1 MDFLMGGYSAE
12 LSLARLD
19 EGDGSIEVVASV
31 ETPENASFLAY
42 VPQFSVVYATVES
55 GYGDGESGKI
65 AAYRVR
71 RDSLAPMGTVESC
84 GAGPC
89 HIGVDAEA
97 GLLTAAN
104 YGGESF
110 VAIRLTR
117 DGELGEQVA
126 CGRHEGSSVME
137 SRQREPH
144 PHATT
149 FSPDGRFLYVCD
161 LGTDKVMR
169 YSTESLAAGRT
180 EGAVAAEPQPG
191 SGPRHLD
198 FSPDGRF
205 AYLVNELSSTVV
217 AYAFAPQDGILSEIQ
232 VVPMLPDGFDGES
245 WAAEIQVHPKG
256 DFVYASNRGH
266 DTIAVFKRG
275 GSDGTLERAGYF
287 DVVGRTPRH
296 FQIDPS
302 GSWCLVANQQSD
314 QVVSFRIDPKSGKG
328 TWSGKG
334 VRAKAPS
341 CAIFCRPE

>member
-19 EGDGSIEVVASV
+19 EDDGSIEVVASV

-42 VPQFSVVYATVES
+42 VRQFSVVYATVES
-55 GYGDGESGKI
+55 GYGNGESGKI
-65 AAYRVR
+65 AAYRVGKG
-71 RDSLAPMGTVESC
+71 SLVPMGTVESC

-89 HIGVDAEA
+89 HIDVDAQA
-97 GLLTAAN
+97 RLLTAAN

-110 VAIRLTR
+110 VAIRLNE

-137 SRQREPH
+137 SRQGEPH

-149 FSPDGRFLYVCD
+149 FSPDRRFLYVCD

-169 YSTESLAAGRT
+169 YSTESLAAGRV
-180 EGAVAAEPQPG
+180 EGEVAAESKPG

-205 AYLVNELSSTVV
+205 AYLVTELASTVV
-217 AYAFAPQDGILSEIQ
+217 AYACTPEDGSLSEIQ
-232 VVPMLPDGFDGES
+232 VVSMLPDGFDGES
-245 WAAEIQVHPKG
+245 WAAEVQVHPNG

-266 DTIAVFKRG
+266 DTIAVFRRD
-275 GSDGTLERAGYF
+275 GSNGKLDRTGYF
-287 DVVGRTPRH
+287 DVIGRTPRH

-314 QVVSFRIDPKSGKG
+314 QVASFRIDPKSGNG
-328 TWSGKG
+328 TWSGKS
-334 VRAKAPS
+334 VQAQAPS
-341 CAIFCRPE
+341 CAVFCVPE